1 METLITLGENLSI
14 ESVTPRFVVIH
25 HVLTTRLFWTNE
37 TIRESIPREITS
49 MFVIIHL
56 IRHDTKPFQ
65 IHPISQSKREIEET
79 LKHQLM
85 KYEIKP
91 CNRYQVI
98 AVCKYP
104 KSVELICTVSTWLPK
119 IYSTILTLRLYVSE
133 EEIFDKKWLNTSEH
147 MLLL

>member
-1 METLITLGENLSI
+1 MICKFMETLTTLGENLSI

-49 MFVIIHL
+49 MFVTINIM
-56 IRHDTKPFQ
+56 RPDTKPFQ

-91 CNRYQVI
+91 CNRCQ
-98 AVCKYP
+98 
-104 KSVELICTVSTWLPK
+104 SVELICTVSTWLPK
-119 IYSTILTLRLYVSE
+119 IYSTIQILRLYIYD